1 MPHSDYIGGEEMV
14 KQEYPRLDV
23 NLKYLR
29 ENAQNIISRC
39 AAIGIDVAGVVK
51 GTTGFPRC
59 AEQFQAAGAKWIAS
73 SRLEQIEDV
82 IEAGIKLPTFMLRV
96 SMPSEVPEV
105 IRLCDWSLQ
114 SEMSV
119 IRALNKEAGRQ
130 GKIHHIILMADMGDL
145 REGFWNKDEMTQA
158 AVTIDQELENIDLA
172 GIGTNVGCYGS
183 ILPTVEKEEELVAL
197 AEKIEAALG
206 RKLQYISGG
215 GTSSLMRVMDGNMP
229 KRINHL
235 RVGEGILLNV
245 DLPLYYG
252 YADKMSFTHRDVYT
266 LKAEVIEVKNKPSH
280 PVGEIG
286 RDAFGKQQVY
296 EDRGI
301 RKRALL
307 GIGKVDYGSIDEIF
321 PRDKGIEILGASSDH
336 TILDV
341 EDAER
346 DYKPGDII
354 EFDINYASIVY
365 VTNTRNVKVEFID

>member
-1 MPHSDYIGGEEMV
+1 MMLIRIPMLSEV
-14 KQEYPRLDV
+14 
-23 NLKYLR
+23 
-29 ENAQNIISRC
+29 
-39 AAIGIDVAGVVK
+39 
-51 GTTGFPRC
+51 
-59 AEQFQAAGAKWIAS
+59 
-73 SRLEQIEDV
+73 EDV
-82 IEAGIKLPTFMLRV
+82 V
-96 SMPSEVPEV
+96 
-105 IRLCDWSLQ
+105 RLCDYSLE
-114 SEMSV
+114 SEV
-119 IRALNKEAGRQ
+119 ELLKAVNAEAARQ
-130 GKIHHIILMADMGDL
+130 GKIHNVILMADMGDL
-145 REGFWNKDEMTQA
+145 REGFWDKDEMAQ
-158 AVTIDQELENIDLA
+158 VSLMIENDLKNLHLS